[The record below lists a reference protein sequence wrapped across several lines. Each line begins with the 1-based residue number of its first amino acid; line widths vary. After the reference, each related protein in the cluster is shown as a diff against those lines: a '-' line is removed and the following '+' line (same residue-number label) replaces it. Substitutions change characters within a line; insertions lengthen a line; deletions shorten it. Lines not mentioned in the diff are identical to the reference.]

1 MGEKPDIVMAVY
13 DLKLQT
19 VTLRTEKRTWKESLI
34 FSSGSTL
41 VYRKLNVLA
50 KVLYLA
56 TVLQMIPRLQFL

>member
-19 VTLRTEKRTWKESLI
+19 VTLRTEKRTWKELLI